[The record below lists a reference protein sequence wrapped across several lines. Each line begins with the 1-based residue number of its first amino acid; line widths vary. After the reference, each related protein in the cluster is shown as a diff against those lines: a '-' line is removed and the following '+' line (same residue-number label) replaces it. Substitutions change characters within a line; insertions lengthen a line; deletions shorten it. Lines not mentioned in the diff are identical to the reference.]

1 MHLIFIHNYLQE
13 MSMQN
18 KITFIYDYKDGETWS
33 TPMALLNEFK
43 ERGWETEIV
52 SITATDDSALQLWIQ
67 QDIPTDIVLFMDWGR
82 IDSKWLDKSLKPTAF
97 WIQESGDD
105 PQNFE
110 RNYPKANRFHYT
122 ITPDKQSAQEYRNR
136 GINAEWVNHFADTMV
151 QFPMNIEP
159 KYVAVT
165 TRGYGNSAFLD
176 YLTGWAE
183 GAVGNRN
190 GLDAK
195 EHTEFLN
202 TGLMVIQNSRWKE
215 ITRRIFEG
223 MACGK
228 LVLTDRLSDET
239 GLRDIFIDGEDIV
252 YYDEMF
258 DCIEKMNYYNEN
270 EEERERIAHNGMM
283 KVLHNYTQIQVVDKL
298 IAAYEG
304 SRN

>member
-1 MHLIFIHNYLQE
+1 
-13 MSMQN
+13 MQN
-18 KITFIYDYKDGETWS
+18 KITFIYDYKDGEIWS
-33 TPMALLNEFK
+33 TPMALVNEFK
-43 ERGWETEIV
+43 QRNWQVNIIKTND
-52 SITATDDSALQLWIQ
+52 TDLKNWVDSK
-67 QDIPTDIVLFMDWGR
+67 PETDIVLFMDWGR
-82 IDSKWLDKSLKPTAF
+82 FDSQYLNKDLVPAF

-122 ITPDKQSAQEYRNR
+122 ITPDKQSAIEYRNR
-136 GINAEWVNHFADTMV
+136 GINAEWINHFSDTKV
-151 QFPMNIEP
+151 QFPMNLEP

-165 TRGYGNSAFLD
+165 TRGIGNSEFLD
-176 YLTGWAE
+176 YLTHWAE

-190 GLDAK
+190 GLGPK

-202 TGLMVIQNSRWKE
+202 SGMMVIQNSRWKE

-228 LVLTDRLSDET
+228 MVLTDNLSPET
-239 GLRDIFIDGEDIV
+239 GLRDMFIDGEDIV
-252 YYDEMF
+252 YYDDMF

-298 IAAYEG
+298 IKAYETY
-304 SRN
+304 RYN

>member
-1 MHLIFIHNYLQE
+1 
-13 MSMQN
+13 MQN

-82 IDSKWLDKSLKPTAF
+82 IDSKWLDKSLKPNTF

-136 GINAEWVNHFADTMV
+136 GINAEWINHFADTMV

-190 GLDAK
+190 GLNAK

-202 TGLMVIQNSRWKE
+202 SGLMVIQNSRWKE

-228 LVLTDRLSDET
+228 LVITDNLAPET

-252 YYDEMF
+252 YYDDMF

-298 IAAYEG
+298 IEKYEIIK
-304 SRN
+304 

>member
-1 MHLIFIHNYLQE
+1 MR
-13 MSMQN
+13 N
-18 KITFIYDYKDGETWS
+18 KITFIYDYRDGEVWS
-33 TPMALLNEFK
+33 TPLALVNEFK
-43 ERGWETEIV
+43 ERGWETQIIKTNDNDLKNWV
-52 SITATDDSALQLWIQ
+52 DSKPQ
-67 QDIPTDIVLFMDWGR
+67 TDIVLFMDWGR
-82 IDSKWLDKSLKPTAF
+82 FDSQYLNKDLVPAF

-136 GINAEWVNHFADTMV
+136 GINAEWINHFADTKV
-151 QFPMNIEP
+151 QFPMNLEP
-159 KYVAVT
+159 QYVAVT
-165 TRGYGNSAFLD
+165 TRGLGNSQFLD
-176 YLTGWAE
+176 YLTNWAE
-183 GAVGNRN
+183 GVVGNRN
-190 GLDAK
+190 GLGPK

-202 TGLMVIQNSRWKE
+202 TGLIVIQNSRWKE

-228 LVLTDRLSDET
+228 MVLTDRLPDET
-239 GLRDIFIDGEDIV
+239 GLSEMFVEGEDIV

-283 KVLHNYTQIQVVDKL
+283 KVLHNYTQIQVVNKL
-298 IAAYEG
+298 IENYESFNNG
-304 SRN
+304 SSGAIR

>member
-1 MHLIFIHNYLQE
+1 
-13 MSMQN
+13 MQN
-18 KITFIYDYKDGETWS
+18 KITFIYDYKDGEIWS

-52 SITATDDSALQLWIQ
+52 PIPTGDDSQLQLWIQ

-82 IDSKWLDKSLKPTAF
+82 FDSKWLDKSLKPNSF

-110 RNYPKANRFHYT
+110 RNYPKASRFHYT
-122 ITPDKQSAQEYRNR
+122 ITPDKVSAEEYKKR
-136 GINAEWVNHFADTMV
+136 GINAEWINHFADTKV
-151 QFPMNIEP
+151 QFPMNLEP

-165 TRGYGNSAFLD
+165 SRGRGGSQFLD
-176 YLTGWAE
+176 YLTDWAE
-183 GAVGNRN
+183 GAIGNKN
-190 GLDAK
+190 GMGPK

-202 TGLMVIQNSRWKE
+202 SGLIVIQNSRWKE

-228 LVLTDRLSDET
+228 MVLTDNLPSET
-239 GLRDIFIDGEDIV
+239 GLRDIFVDGEDIV
-252 YYDEMF
+252 YYDDMF

-298 IAAYEG
+298 IKAYETY
-304 SRN
+304 RHN

>member
-1 MHLIFIHNYLQE
+1 M
-13 MSMQN
+13 
-18 KITFIYDYKDGETWS
+18 KITFIYAYEDGEVWS
-33 TPMALLNEFK
+33 TPMALIKEFQL
-43 ERGWETEIV
+43 RGWKTEII
-52 SITATDDSALQLWIQ
+52 SIGSNKTGHYHDLKLQRWLELNPQ
-67 QDIPTDIVLFMDWGR
+67 SDIIMFMDWGR
-82 IDSKWLDKSLKPTAF
+82 FDSPYLDKNLLPNTF

-151 QFPMNIEP
+151 QFPMNLEP

-165 TRGYGNSAFLD
+165 SRGRGGSQFLD
-176 YLTGWAE
+176 YLTNWAE
-183 GAVGNRN
+183 GAVGNQN
-190 GLDAK
+190 GMDAK

-202 TGLMVIQNSRWKE
+202 SGLMVIQNSRHKE
-215 ITRRIFEG
+215 ITRRIFEA

-228 LVLTDRLSDET
+228 MVLTDRLNEST
-239 GLRDIFIDGEDIV
+239 GLSQMFIDGEDII

-270 EEERERIAHNGMM
+270 EEERERIAHNGMI
-283 KVLHNYTQIQVVDKL
+283 KVLHNYTQVQVVNKL
-298 IAAYEG
+298 IEKFELWKNSQSA
-304 SRN
+304 

>member
-1 MHLIFIHNYLQE
+1 MFIHNYLQE

-33 TPMALLNEFK
+33 TPLALLNEFK
-43 ERGWETEIV
+43 ERGWETQI
-52 SITATDDSALQLWIQ
+52 IKTNDTDLKNWVDSKPQ
-67 QDIPTDIVLFMDWGR
+67 TDIVLFMDWGR
-82 IDSKWLDKSLKPTAF
+82 FDSQYLNRDLVPAF

-190 GLDAK
+190 GLNAK

-202 TGLMVIQNSRWKE
+202 SGLMVIQNSRWKE

-228 LVLTDRLSDET
+228 LVITDNLAPET
-239 GLRDIFIDGEDIV
+239 GLIDIFIDGEDIV
-252 YYDEMF
+252 YYDDMF

-304 SRN
+304 SR

>member
-1 MHLIFIHNYLQE
+1 
-13 MSMQN
+13 MQN
-18 KITFIYDYKDGETWS
+18 KITFIYDYKDGEIWS
-33 TPMALLNEFK
+33 TPMALVNEFK

-52 SITATDDSALQLWIQ
+52 PIPTGDDSQLQLWIQ
-67 QDIPTDIVLFMDWGR
+67 QDTPSDIVLFMDWGR
-82 IDSKWLDKSLKPTAF
+82 FDSKWLDKSLKPNSF

-122 ITPDKQSAQEYRNR
+122 ITPDKQSAIEYRNR
-136 GINAEWVNHFADTMV
+136 GINAEWVNHFADTKV
-151 QFPMNIEP
+151 QFPMNLEP

-165 TRGYGNSAFLD
+165 TRGVGNSGFLD
-176 YLTGWAE
+176 HLTNWAE

-190 GLDAK
+190 GLGPK

-202 TGLMVIQNSRWKE
+202 TGLMVIQNSRWGE

-228 LVLTDRLSDET
+228 MVLTDKLDISR
-239 GLRDIFIDGEDIV
+239 GLEELFIDGEDIV
-252 YYDEMF
+252 LYNDMF

-270 EEERERIAHNGMM
+270 EEERERIAYNGMT

-298 IAAYEG
+298 IEKWTKYL
-304 SRN
+304 